1 MLEITVQMP
10 SGVQRTFPYGTRVSE
25 VLNTESSKTFP
36 EAPIGGLVNNQ
47 LTSLFYKLEVNSSVE
62 PVFLDSG
69 DGVRLYR
76 NSLCFLLYLTIHE
89 LFPDRRL
96 VIGHSLGNG
105 YFYYFD
111 NILSVDPK
119 DLEAIEK
126 RMRELVNEKLPIQ
139 RKVISYMEA
148 LDYFKQT
155 NQPDTVQ
162 LLEQRNEV
170 KIPVYVLGDFIDLA
184 HGPLVPNTEVLEYFE
199 LRGYNQG
206 FLLRYPSHRN
216 TRQMKEFKDSPLLYS
231 IYQEYKAWGKIL
243 GINSVAKLNEVIYA
257 GEVENF
263 IRIAETLHD
272 KKIAEIA
279 DRIHEKRGKI
289 RIILVAGPSSS
300 GKTTFTKKLAI
311 HLKVVGFNPV
321 VINLDNYFVPRH
333 LNPVDENGDL
343 DFEVLEAIDVPLL
356 NDHLVTLFEGGT
368 AMIPDFDFKTGSRK
382 GDGKKLSLSE
392 RSILIMEGIHGLNDS
407 LTPRVPAE
415 NKYKI
420 YVSALTQLNLDD
432 HNRISTTDNRLLR
445 RLVRDYQFRGYSA
458 LDTLS
463 RWPSVRRGENRNIFP
478 FQDNADSAFNSA
490 LDYELAVLKVFAEPL
505 LKTVKPG
512 NPLYKEAVRLLSF
525 LNNFIALPAVHVP
538 ELSILREFIGHSGF
552 KY

>member
-1 MLEITVQMP
+1 MQEVTIQLPLGVSRTV
-10 SGVQRTFPYGTRVSE
+10 SYGTRVSE
-25 VLNTESSKTFP
+25 IFAAEPEEAFP
-36 EAPIGGLVNNQ
+36 NEPIGALVNNQ
-47 LTSLFYKLEVNSSVE
+47 LASIFHKLEVNSTVQ

-76 NSLCFLLYLTIHE
+76 NSLCFLLYLTIHQ

-111 NILSVDPK
+111 NIFSVDPK
-119 DLEAIEK
+119 DLEKIEK
-126 RMRELVNEKLPIQ
+126 RMNELVAEDRPIQ

-148 LDYFKQT
+148 LEYFKHA

-170 KIPVYVLGDFIDLA
+170 KIPVYELKDFLDLA
-184 HGPLVPNTEVLEYFE
+184 HGPLVPRTGILKYFE
-199 LRGYNQG
+199 IRGYNQG
-206 FLLRYPSHRN
+206 FLLRYPSHKN

-243 GINSVAKLNEVIYA
+243 GFNSVAKLNEIIYA
-257 GEVENF
+257 GEIENF
-263 IRIAETLHD
+263 IRIAETLHE

-279 DRIHEKRGKI
+279 DRIHAKKGKI

-311 HLKVVGFNPV
+311 QLRVVGFNPV
-321 VINLDNYFVPRH
+321 IINLDDYFVPRDM
-333 LNPVDENGDL
+333 NPVDENGNL
-343 DFEVLEAIDVPLL
+343 DFEALEAIDVPLL
-356 NDHLVTLFEGGT
+356 NEHLVDLFKGDT

-382 GDGKKLSLSE
+382 GEGKKLKLLE
-392 RSILIMEGIHGLNDS
+392 RSILIMEGIHGLNDR
-407 LTPRVPAE
+407 LTPRVPEE

-445 RLVRDYQFRGYSA
+445 RIVRDYQFRGYTA
-458 LDTLS
+458 LDTLG
-463 RWPSVRRGENRNIFP
+463 RWPSVRRGEDRNIFP

-512 NPLYKEAVRLLSF
+512 NPLYKEAIRLLSF
-525 LNNFIALPAVHVP
+525 LDNFIALPGTHVP

>member
-1 MLEITVQMP
+1 MQEVTIQLPLGVSRTV
-10 SGVQRTFPYGTRVSE
+10 SYGTRVSE
-25 VLNTESSKTFP
+25 LFAAEPEEAFP
-36 EAPIGGLVNNQ
+36 EEPIGALVNNQ
-47 LTSLFYKLEVNSSVE
+47 LVSIFHKLEVNSIVQ

-76 NSLCFLLYLTIHE
+76 NSLCFLLYLTIHQ

-111 NILSVDPK
+111 NIFSVDPK
-119 DLEAIEK
+119 DLEKIEK
-126 RMRELVNEKLPIQ
+126 RMNELVAEDRPIQ

-148 LDYFKQT
+148 LEYFKHA

-170 KIPVYVLGDFIDLA
+170 KIPVYELKDFLDLA
-184 HGPLVPNTEVLEYFE
+184 HGPLVPRTGILKYFE
-199 LRGYNQG
+199 IRGYNQG
-206 FLLRYPSHRN
+206 FLLRYPSHKN

-243 GINSVAKLNEVIYA
+243 GFNSVAKLNEIIYA
-257 GEVENF
+257 GEIENF
-263 IRIAETLHD
+263 IRIAETLHE

-279 DRIHEKRGKI
+279 DRIHAKKGKI

-311 HLKVVGFNPV
+311 QLRVVGFNPV
-321 VINLDNYFVPRH
+321 IINLDDYFVPRDM
-333 LNPVDENGDL
+333 NPVDENGNL
-343 DFEVLEAIDVPLL
+343 DFEALEAIDVPLL
-356 NDHLVTLFEGGT
+356 NEHLVVLFKGAT

-382 GDGKKLSLSE
+382 GEGKKLKLLE
-392 RSILIMEGIHGLNDS
+392 RSILIMEGIHGLNDR
-407 LTPRVPAE
+407 LTPRVPEE

-445 RLVRDYQFRGYSA
+445 RIVRDYQFRGYTA
-458 LDTLS
+458 LDTLG
-463 RWPSVRRGENRNIFP
+463 RWPSVRRGEDRNIFP

-512 NPLYKEAVRLLSF
+512 NPLYKEAIRLLSF
-525 LNNFIALPAVHVP
+525 LDNFIALPGTHVP